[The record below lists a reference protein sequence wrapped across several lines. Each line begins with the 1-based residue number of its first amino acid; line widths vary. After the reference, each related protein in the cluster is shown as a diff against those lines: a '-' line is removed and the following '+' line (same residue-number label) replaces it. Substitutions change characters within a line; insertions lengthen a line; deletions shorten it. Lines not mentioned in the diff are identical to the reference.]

1 MTRLIYR
8 LPAVIFALL
17 AIVAADAAQV
27 SFHGADDLTSNRVED
42 NYVLSMQLN
51 PRVIKPGRDREM
63 IITPVLTSAD
73 GKDSIV
79 MPTVYVS
86 GRNRY
91 FSHIRNN
98 DLPAGVT
105 LLQAGKDAPLDYRFE
120 TPWLPWM
127 NHSDLNFR
135 CQTGNCCDTP
145 VNSGSPLIARHN
157 FRPPYMEFDPMYVAL
172 TGDSTIVIEAQGSA
186 FVDFVVNR
194 TELKPDYRGNR
205 KEIDKIIKSIDLVAQ
220 DSDAIITRITIKGY
234 ASPEGTYA
242 NNTRLA
248 LGRTK
253 TLRDYV
259 TSDISKR
266 HASFNP
272 EVMFTDYE
280 PEDWDGLIKW
290 LENNQ
295 IENGA
300 AILEIARDKSLEPDP
315 RNSKI
320 QRLYPRQYAYLLK
333 EVYPA
338 LRHSDYTIRYNI
350 KTTNDVEHL
359 KQMMATT
366 PERLRPVDFYMIAR
380 TYPLGS
386 EEYIDVMMKAAKQY
400 PNDPEAALNV
410 ANIYLAQNDLDK
422 AEQYLAS
429 AGNSPEAIFTRA
441 NIAARRGDLKL
452 AKSLL
457 KGAGEKG
464 MPQAAELIEQIDAL
478 LNFPVVT
485 YF

>member
-1 MTRLIYR
+1 MIL
-8 LPAVIFALL
+8 ALL
-17 AIVAADAAQV
+17 ATVAADAAQV
-27 SFHGADDLTSNRVED
+27 SFKGVDDLTSRRVEQ
-42 NYVLSMQLN
+42 NYVLSMQIN
-51 PRVIKPGRDREM
+51 PRQLKPGRDREM

-73 GKDSIV
+73 GNDSIV

-98 DLPAGVT
+98 DLPAAVT
-105 LLQAGKDAPLDYRFE
+105 LIEAGKGSPVDYRFE

-127 NHSDLNFR
+127 DQSDLNFR
-135 CQTGNCCDTP
+135 CMTGNCCDTP
-145 VNSGSPLIARHN
+145 VSSGTPLVARHN
-157 FRPPYMEFDPMYVAL
+157 YRPPYMEFDPMFVAL

-194 TELKPDYRGNR
+194 TELNPNYRGNR
-205 KEIDKIIKSIDLVAQ
+205 KEIDKIIKSIDVVAQ
-220 DSDAIITRITIKGY
+220 DPDAIITRITIKGY
-234 ASPEGTYA
+234 ASPEGTYK

-248 LGRTK
+248 LGRTI
-253 TLRDYV
+253 TLKDYV
-259 TSDISKR
+259 SSDLRSR
-266 HASFNP
+266 YSSFDP
-272 EVMFTDYE
+272 DVMSADYE
-280 PEDWDGLIKW
+280 PEDWNGLIKW

-295 IENGA
+295 IENRD
-300 AILEIARDKSLEPDP
+300 AILEIARDQSIEPDP

-350 KTTNDVEHL
+350 RTTTDVEHL
-359 KQMMATT
+359 KEMMATT
-366 PERLRPVDFYMIAR
+366 PERLRPVDYYMIAK

-386 EEYIDVMMKAAKQY
+386 EEYAKVMMKAARQY

-410 ANIYLAQNDLDK
+410 ANIYLAQNDLDN
-422 AEQYLAS
+422 AERYLAG
-429 AGNSPEAIFTRA
+429 AGNTPEAIFTRA
-441 NIAARRGDLKL
+441 NIAAMRGDLKL

-457 KGAGEKG
+457 TVAGEKG
-464 MPQAAELIEQIDAL
+464 LTQAADAL
-478 LNFPVVT
+478 EALDAVMNIPAVT
-485 YF
+485 YY